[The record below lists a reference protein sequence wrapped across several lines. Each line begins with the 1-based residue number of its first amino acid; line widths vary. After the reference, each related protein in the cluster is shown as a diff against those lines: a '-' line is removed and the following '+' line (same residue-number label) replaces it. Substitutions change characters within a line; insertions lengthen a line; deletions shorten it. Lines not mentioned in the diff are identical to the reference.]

1 MLAKCTKR
9 VLILKDNIQK
19 FNEVCLLYNKTEFAV
34 FDIKNIAERYQF
46 LWMRL
51 LKLNSWWKIKS

>member
-34 FDIKNIAERYQF
+34 FDIINIAERYQF

-51 LKLNSWWKIKS
+51 LKLNSW

>member
-51 LKLNSWWKIKS
+51 LKLNSW